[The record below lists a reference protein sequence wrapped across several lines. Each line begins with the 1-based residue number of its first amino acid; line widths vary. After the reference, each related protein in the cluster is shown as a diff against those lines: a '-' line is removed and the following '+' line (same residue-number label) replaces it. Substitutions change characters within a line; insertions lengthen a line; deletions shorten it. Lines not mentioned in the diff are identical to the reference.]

1 MYISEDYSSEKW
13 PCRVL
18 PFFFFLFFSLPRIVC
33 LLSSSSSWVL
43 TYWNALTY
51 CKCWFPLPE
60 VSPFLFAQDK
70 ADLSSGC
77 NLVFTFGK
85 LSRVFRIIPFS
96 VCARYLML
104 GNDSLVNVVRSL
116 TRVWLSVAPRT
127 SCTPGSSALHCL
139 PEFAQTTVHFP
150 FCLQSFPASGSFPV
164 IQVFESGGQLLE
176 LQLQKQSFQR
186 IFRVY
191 FLKDWLVWSP
201 CSSRDSQGSSLAPQF
216 KSINSLVLSFLY
228 GPSLTSIH
236 DYWKNNSFD

>member
-1 MYISEDYSSEKW
+1 
-13 PCRVL
+13 
-18 PFFFFLFFSLPRIVC
+18 
-33 LLSSSSSWVL
+33 
-43 TYWNALTY
+43 
-51 CKCWFPLPE
+51 
-60 VSPFLFAQDK
+60 
-70 ADLSSGC
+70 
-77 NLVFTFGK
+77 
-85 LSRVFRIIPFS
+85 
-96 VCARYLML
+96 ML

-139 PEFAQTTVHFP
+139 PEFAQTTVHVP

-236 DYWKNNSFD
+236 DYWKNHSFDYVDLCWQSDVSTFKYTVCVSHSLPSKEQVSFDFVTAVTICSDFGAQNNKVCHCFHCFPIYLPWSDGTRCHDLSFLNVEF